1 MYQPKDHISQLA
13 EYIAGNLSK
22 GYTLEALKYAL
33 LNQGYSKISVDNA
46 IDLANKK
53 LADKAPLMREKPQ
66 ITYRV
71 LDENDKIVAVR
82 TQQPIKKSFFQK
94 LFKRN

>member
-1 MYQPKDHISQLA
+1 MYKPKDHTSQIA
-13 EYIAGNLSK
+13 EYIVRNLSK

-33 LNQGYSKISVDNA
+33 INQGYSKITVDNA

-53 LADKAPLMREKPQ
+53 LADKAPQMKEKPQ
-66 ITYRV
+66 ITYKV
-71 LDENDKIVAVR
+71 LDEDNKVVSINTV
-82 TQQPIKKSFFQK
+82 KKGFFQR